1 MFIRFFHCV
10 HLRASAVPFPRPRHC
25 VSYAGHVG
33 GERKGRLSDCPL
45 RLPRSRSSV
54 ARGCALHSQRLIT
67 LMLAFFFAGFIL
79 LIIALVALD
88 LGVLHRKDHVIG
100 IREALRWTAV
110 WVTLALIFNGL
121 VYFLYGHNW
130 LGFTDAYHTDLTGG
144 VAAKKFLNGYL
155 LELSLS

>member
-1 MFIRFFHCV
+1 
-10 HLRASAVPFPRPRHC
+10 
-25 VSYAGHVG
+25 
-33 GERKGRLSDCPL
+33 
-45 RLPRSRSSV
+45 
-54 ARGCALHSQRLIT
+54 
-67 LMLAFFFAGFIL
+67 MLAFFFAGFIL

-144 VAAKKFLNGYL
+144 IAAKKFLNGYL
-155 LELSLS
+155 LELSLSMDNLFVFATILTYFRIPLAQQHLSLIHI